1 MDEESAAPMDNTSF
15 ADFLSGTY
23 SADEIVYP
31 RAAPMVLNPAM
42 KNALNTAGQAVAIGM
57 GMGTAAFFNS
67 KKATEKKPA
76 SNAAEM
82 KDTGFGSAGLK
93 TVG

>member
-1 MDEESAAPMDNTSF
+1 MDNTSF
-15 ADFLSGTY
+15 ADFLSGQY
-23 SADEIVYP
+23 SADEIVHP

-67 KKATEKKPA
+67 KKSSDKKPA
-76 SNAAEM
+76 ANDAAEM
-82 KDTGFGSAGLK
+82 KDTAFGSAGLK
-93 TVG
+93 TIG